1 MLKSFKKNNENNNS
15 DKQIEN
21 KLTFSEKRKIKKEI
35 KMQKKEEKNK
45 EKIYKKNRK
54 EALKNIQHKTVE
66 LLPLVAM
73 TENRNFECK
82 DEYLDIFQIRSVDTN
97 AMNNYDTTVYIL
109 SLTRILKMYVDDI
122 KVISMNFPAN
132 TQRQQDYINKK
143 IANCKNELHLKFLK
157 NRKMQLEAI
166 EKIRTNREFY
176 IMIFG
181 ETEEELEKNKR
192 TLFNSASFIKLLK
205 LTDEKKIKILRK
217 LNNMNTKI

>member
-1 MLKSFKKNNENNNS
+1 MINKLRKKND
-15 DKQIEN
+15 DKSNIQSKP
-21 KLTFSEKRKIKKEI
+21 KLTFKEKRKVKKEF
-35 KMQKKEEKNK
+35 KVKKKEEK
-45 EKIYKKNRK
+45 IQKKVDKKKRK
-54 EALKNIQHKTVE
+54 EALKNIQHKTIE

-73 TENRNFECK
+73 TEKRNFECK

-132 TQRQQDYINKK
+132 TQKQQDYINKK

-181 ETEEELEKNKR
+181 ETEEELERNKK
-192 TLFNSASFIKLLK
+192 TLFNSASFIKILK
-205 LTDEKKIKILRK
+205 LDDEKKIKILRK